1 MLYSDLVSQIARCRE
16 RIDDNIMSQM
26 FQFKLDDLLKE
37 KKRRE

>member
-1 MLYSDLVSQIARCRE
+1 MLYSDLVSQIARSRE